1 MTKLHR
7 YLSACLTVL
16 ALVAFPTPSASA
28 AKPQN
33 RPAKRM
39 PNVVIIFID
48 DQGYY
53 DLGCYG
59 ATEVKTP
66 RIDQL
71 AAEGI
76 RFTDYYA
83 AAPICSP
90 SRAGLLTGAY
100 PRRIGMETWVQ
111 RADSNRGI
119 HPNEVTIAELFK
131 ANGYATGCVG
141 KWHLGDLGP
150 FIPMAQGFDY
160 HFGMYSNLDPVET
173 VYFGDE
179 GVPILRNG
187 EVVKRPADPGELT
200 KLYTDEAIDFV
211 ERNQERPFFL
221 YLPHTMLHHP
231 LGVSPKFRGTSQ
243 WGEYGDAIQELDHG
257 VGRFMDKLTEL
268 GIDENTIVVY
278 ASDNGRG
285 PGRNPDQPLTGRKIT
300 TWECGIRVPAI
311 IRGPGVGVAQG
322 KTCQKIVNAMDWLP
336 TLATAAGIRIP
347 AEHPIIDGRDLWPMM
362 TGKTEGIPSPSA
374 KLSLNSD
381 VPLRRRWEQGL
392 EWREYFDRDGYL
404 NAFFYHGSH
413 GALAAVRSGKYKAML
428 NPTLLVYD
436 LEKDPKEK
444 KPIRNRELSR
454 KFRGLAVM
462 FQEEMSRD
470 ARKAG
475 EVKGK
480 APGH

>member
-1 MTKLHR
+1 MMRFLTLL
-7 YLSACLTVL
+7 LSVLCLG
-16 ALVAFPTPSASA
+16 ATPVQAEA
-28 AKPQN
+28 EK
-33 RPAKRM
+33 

-59 ATEVKTP
+59 ATEIKTP

-71 AAEGI
+71 ATEGI

-119 HPNEVTIAELFK
+119 HPDEVTIAELFK

-141 KWHLGDLGP
+141 KWHMGDLDP
-150 FIPMAQGFDY
+150 FVPNAQGFDY

-173 VYFGDE
+173 VYFGEE

-187 EVVKRPADPGELT
+187 EVVKRPADPAELT
-200 KLYTDEAIDFV
+200 QLYTDEAIQFITKNADH
-211 ERNQERPFFL
+211 PFFL

-231 LGVSPKFRGTSQ
+231 LGVSPEFQGSSNWKKDQ
-243 WGEYGDAIQELDHG
+243 EYGDAIQELDHH
-257 VGRFMDKLTEL
+257 VGRFMDTLEEL
-268 GIDENTIVVY
+268 GLDENTIVVY

-285 PGRNPDQPLTGRKIT
+285 PGRNADQPIQGRKIS
-300 TWECGIRVPAI
+300 TWEGGLRVPGI
-311 IRGPGVGVAQG
+311 IHGPGAGVQQG
-322 KTCQKIVNAMDWLP
+322 VECSEVVSALDWLP

-347 AEHPIIDGRDLWPMM
+347 EDHPIIDGRDLWPLM
-362 TGKTEGIPSPSA
+362 TGKSEGIPA
-374 KLSLNSD
+374 AEAGLSLNAD
-381 VPLRRRWEQGL
+381 LPLRRRWEQGL
-392 EWREYFDRDGYL
+392 EWEQYFDREDYI

-413 GALAAVRSGKYKAML
+413 GALAAVRSGKYKMHL
-428 NPTLLVYD
+428 NPVSTIYD
-436 LEKDPKEK
+436 LEADPGES
-444 KPIRNRELSR
+444 KPVRDREVHR
-454 KFRGLAVM
+454 KLRGMAVM

-470 ARKAG
+470 ARQAG
-475 EVKGK
+475 E
-480 APGH
+480 AEGH

>member
-1 MTKLHR
+1 MKHPIQ
-7 YLSACLTVL
+7 YLNHLLSRTACFSRILL
-16 ALVAFPTPSASA
+16 AIFFAIGCSEITQ
-28 AKPQN
+28 AK
-33 RPAKRM
+33 

-71 AAEGI
+71 AEEGI

-111 RADSNRGI
+111 RADSTRGI
-119 HPNEVTIAELFK
+119 HPDEITLAELFK
-131 ANGYATGCVG
+131 ANGYVTGCVG
-141 KWHLGDLGP
+141 KWHMGDLDP
-150 FIPMAQGFDY
+150 FVPLAQGFDY

-187 EVVKRPADPGELT
+187 EVVKRPADPAELT
-200 KLYTDEAIDFV
+200 GLYTDEAIAFV
-211 ERNQERPFFL
+211 ERNQDKPFFL
-221 YLPHTMLHHP
+221 YLPHTMLHVP
-231 LGVSPKFRGTSQ
+231 LGVSPAFQGSSQ
-243 WGEYGDAIQELDHG
+243 WGEYGDAIQELDHS
-257 VGRFMDKLTEL
+257 VGRFMDALAEFGL
-268 GIDENTIVVY
+268 DDNTIVVY

-285 PGRNPDQPLTGRKIT
+285 PGRNPDQPMKGRKLT

-311 IRGPGVGVAQG
+311 IHGPGVGVSEKVECSEVVSAL
-322 KTCQKIVNAMDWLP
+322 DWFP

-347 AEHPIIDGRDLWPMM
+347 EDHPIIDGRDLWPLM
-362 TGKTEGIPSPSA
+362 TGETEVIPNPSA
-374 KLSLNSD
+374 KLSLNAD

-392 EWREYFDRDGYL
+392 EWSEHFNRDDYL
-404 NAFFYHGSH
+404 NAFFYHGSQ
-413 GALAAVRSGKYKAML
+413 GALAAVRSGQYKLML
-428 NPTLLVYD
+428 NPQLTVYD
-436 LEKDPKEK
+436 LEADPGES
-444 KPIRNRELSR
+444 KPVRGKMIRRL
-454 KFRGLAVM
+454 RGMAVM

-470 ARKAG
+470 ARQAG
-475 EVKGK
+475 E
-480 APGH
+480 AEPH

>member
-1 MTKLHR
+1 MKASFSKLFHPFPP
-7 YLSACLTVL
+7 LSRHLRLLLTALLTLGCL
-16 ALVAFPTPSASA
+16 PYSH
-28 AKPQN
+28 AK
-33 RPAKRM
+33 

-66 RIDQL
+66 RIDKL
-71 AAEGI
+71 AEEGI

-111 RADSNRGI
+111 RADSTRGI
-119 HPNEVTIAELFK
+119 HPDEITLAELFK

-141 KWHLGDLGP
+141 KWHMGDLDP
-150 FIPMAQGFDY
+150 FVPLAQGFDY

-179 GVPILRNG
+179 GVLILRNG
-187 EVVKRPADPGELT
+187 EVVKRPADPAELT
-200 KLYTDEAIDFV
+200 GLYTDEAIAFV
-211 ERNQERPFFL
+211 ERNRDQPFFL
-221 YLPHTMLHHP
+221 YLPHTMLHVP
-231 LGVSPKFRGTSQ
+231 LGVSPAFQGSSK
-243 WGEYGDAIQELDHG
+243 WGEYGDAIQELDHS
-257 VGRFMDKLTEL
+257 VGRFMDALDAFGL
-268 GIDENTIVVY
+268 DDNTIVVY

-285 PGRNPDQPLTGRKIT
+285 PGRNPDQPMKGRKLT

-311 IRGPGVGVAQG
+311 IRGPGLGVSQNLECG
-322 KTCQKIVNAMDWLP
+322 EIVSALDWFP

-347 AEHPIIDGRDLWPMM
+347 ENHPIIDGRDLWPLM
-362 TGKTEGIPSPSA
+362 TGETEGIPNPSA
-374 KLSLNSD
+374 KLSLNAD

-392 EWREYFDRDGYL
+392 EWSEHFNRDDYL
-404 NAFFYHGSH
+404 NAFFYHGSQ
-413 GALAAVRSGKYKAML
+413 GALAAVRSGKYKLFL
-428 NPTLLVYD
+428 NPQLTVYD
-436 LEKDPKEK
+436 LEADPAES
-444 KPIRNRELSR
+444 KPVRGNMIRRL
-454 KFRGLAVM
+454 RGMAVM

-470 ARKAG
+470 ARQAG
-475 EVKGK
+475 EAK
-480 APGH
+480 PH

>member
-1 MTKLHR
+1 MKLKDFSHVIWKTKWSQLLLLTL
-7 YLSACLTVL
+7 LSFFGWGQMHSTE
-16 ALVAFPTPSASA
+16 S
-28 AKPQN
+28 
-33 RPAKRM
+33 R

-59 ATEVKTP
+59 ATEVETP

-71 AAEGI
+71 AKEGI

-119 HPNEVTIAELFK
+119 HTDEVTIAELFK
-131 ANGYATGCVG
+131 ANGYTTACIG
-141 KWHLGDLGP
+141 KWHLGDKKP
-150 FIPMAQGFDY
+150 FEPMAQGFDY
-160 HFGMYSNLDPVET
+160 HYGMYSNLDPVET

-187 EVVKRPADPGELT
+187 KIVKRSAEPAELT
-200 KLYTDEAIDFV
+200 NLYTEESIAFFK
-211 ERNQERPFFL
+211 RNKDKPFFL
-221 YLPHTMLHHP
+221 YLPHTMLHKP
-231 LGVSPKFRGTSQ
+231 LGVSPKFQGTSN

-257 VGRFMDKLTEL
+257 VGRIMDSLKEL
-268 GIDENTIVVY
+268 GLEEKTIVVY
-278 ASDNGRG
+278 TSDNGRG
-285 PGRNPDQPLTGRKIT
+285 PGRNKTQPLIGGKIS

-311 IRGPGVGVAQG
+311 LRAPG
-322 KTCQKIVNAMDWLP
+322 QKVLDDHICSEIVNAMDWLP
-336 TLATAAGIRIP
+336 TLATAAGICIP
-347 AEHPIIDGRDLWPMM
+347 EDHPIIDGRDLWPMM
-362 TGKTEGIPSPSA
+362 IGKTNTIPSPTDN
-374 KLSLNSD
+374 LSLNAQ

-392 EWREYFDRDGYL
+392 EWKQYFDRVEFL
-404 NAFFYHGSH
+404 NAYFYHGSH
-413 GALAAVRSGKYKAML
+413 GALAAVRSGKYKALL
-428 NPTLLVYD
+428 NPTLTIYD
-436 LEKDPKEK
+436 LESDPGES

-454 KFRGLAVM
+454 KLRGMAVM
-462 FQEEMSRD
+462 LQEEMSRD

-475 EVKGK
+475 EYK
-480 APGH
+480 

>member
-1 MTKLHR
+1 MKSRITLFW
-7 YLSACLTVL
+7 LSITLFVL
-16 ALVAFPTPSASA
+16 SPMPGWSLGDQS
-28 AKPQN
+28 KPN
-33 RPAKRM
+33 I
-39 PNVVIIFID
+39 VIIFID

-71 AAEGI
+71 AEEGI

-119 HPNEVTIAELFK
+119 HPDEVTIAELFK
-131 ANGYATGCVG
+131 ANGYATGCIG
-141 KWHLGDLGP
+141 KWHVGDQEP
-150 FIPMAQGFDY
+150 FVPMAQGFDY
-160 HFGMYSNLDPVET
+160 HYGMYSNLDPVET

-187 EVVKRPADPGELT
+187 EVVKRPAEPAELT
-200 KLYTDEAIDFV
+200 NLYTNEAIAFF
-211 ERNQERPFFL
+211 ERNKDNPFFL
-221 YLPHTMLHHP
+221 YLPHTMLHVP
-231 LGVSPKFRGTSQ
+231 LGVSPKFQGTSN

-257 VGRFMDKLTEL
+257 VGRLMDSLEEL
-268 GIDENTIVVY
+268 GLDDDTIVVY
-278 ASDNGRG
+278 TSDNGRG
-285 PGRNPDQPLTGRKIT
+285 PGRNKNQPLKGGKIS

-311 IRGPGVGVAQG
+311 IRAPG
-322 KTCQKIVNAMDWLP
+322 QKVVKSHVCSEVVNAMDWLP
-336 TLATAAGIRIP
+336 TLATAAGIRLP
-347 AEHPIIDGRDLWPMM
+347 EDHPVIDGRDLWPMM
-362 TGKTEGIPSPSA
+362 IGEVEKIPSPSA
-374 KLSLNSD
+374 KLSLNND

-392 EWREYFDRDGYL
+392 EWQQYFDREEYL
-404 NAFFYHGSH
+404 NAYFYHGSH

-428 NPTLLVYD
+428 NPRLTIYD
-436 LEKDPKEK
+436 LEADPGES
-444 KPIRNRELSR
+444 KPVRDREINRKIR
-454 KFRGLAVM
+454 GMAVM

-475 EVKGK
+475 EVKK
-480 APGH
+480 